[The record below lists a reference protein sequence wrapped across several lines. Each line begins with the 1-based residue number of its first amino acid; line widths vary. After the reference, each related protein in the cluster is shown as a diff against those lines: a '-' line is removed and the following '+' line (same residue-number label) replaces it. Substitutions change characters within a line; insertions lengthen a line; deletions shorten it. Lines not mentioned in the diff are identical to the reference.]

1 MMFWINLL
9 GYQSVWFLLVRGAAQ
24 AELALPLL
32 AGAVFVLG
40 QMLTARHPSRDVRLL
55 AAALLMGLLVDGVAA
70 SAGWLGYASP
80 TPAWPSQGAPVWIL
94 MLWAC
99 FATTVT
105 RSLSVLRGRPWLAAL
120 AGGVGAPLA
129 YLAAARGW
137 GAVQVS
143 SWPGLPW
150 IAACWALALP
160 LLGALSRYDARR
172 DEASRS

>member
-1 MMFWINLL
+1 MMFWINLV

-24 AELALPLL
+24 ADLALPLL
-32 AGAVFVLG
+32 AGAGFVLG
-40 QMLTARHPSRDVRLL
+40 QVLTARHPSHDVRLL
-55 AAALLMGLLVDGVAA
+55 VAAVLMGLVVDGVAA
-70 SAGWLGYASP
+70 STGWLGYASP
-80 TPAWPSQGAPVWIL
+80 APAWPPQGAPLWIL

-99 FATTVT
+99 FATTIT

-129 YLAAARGW
+129 YVAAARGW

-143 SWPGLPW
+143 SWPGLAW

-160 LLGALSRYDARR
+160 LLGALSRPDARR
-172 DEASRS
+172 DEAART

>member
-1 MMFWINLL
+1 MTFWINLV

-24 AELALPLL
+24 AHLALPLL

-40 QMLTARHPSRDVRLL
+40 QLLTSQHPSRDARLL
-55 AAALLMGLLVDGVAA
+55 VAALLMGLLVDGVAA
-70 SAGWLGYASP
+70 STGWLDYASRV
-80 TPAWPSQGAPVWIL
+80 PAWPPQGAPVWIL

-99 FATTVT
+99 FATTIP
-105 RSLSVLRGRPWLAAL
+105 RSLSVLRSRPWLAAL
-120 AGGVGAPLA
+120 AGGLGAPMS

-160 LLGALSRYDARR
+160 LLGALSQYDARR
-172 DEASRS
+172 DESSRT